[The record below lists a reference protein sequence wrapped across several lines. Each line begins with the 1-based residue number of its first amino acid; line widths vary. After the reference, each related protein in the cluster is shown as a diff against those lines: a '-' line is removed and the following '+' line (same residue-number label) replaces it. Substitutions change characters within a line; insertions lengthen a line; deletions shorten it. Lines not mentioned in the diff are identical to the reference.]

1 MQNDF
6 EYSGIWF
13 LPEDENNE
21 VSGKL
26 IYSAKDG
33 ITLELIGS
41 FEKVEDIFK
50 DKNPIII
57 LGYLANGKKITLLY
71 NHSISKIISFPGV
84 PIVIYKSF
92 YLFIGEHYKRLEDLL
107 FNSIEVN
114 FNNLENW
121 LNFNGNKVKYFKN
134 GINLFYRKPL
144 SIEFNIENLKG
155 EFEFTATT
163 KYKGSKNYQISQK
176 VILSL
181 ESKTLL
187 NFREFLNK
195 IQVFQD
201 FLTFGYFET
210 SIPLSIN
217 LFNNNN
223 YDEYAN
229 KKIEKPIS
237 LLYSLKNI
245 FFETKER
252 QSHEFLFYYE
262 DISDNFETTINK
274 WFTLN
279 KEIEPIINLF
289 LESFYSINEKFN
301 ENKFLNMIHALETFH
316 RRLRKNNVLNKKD
329 FKLKI
334 SSILFAVPEEQKDW
348 LKERLNFANEPTL
361 NSRLTELISEI
372 IDYKIIQKIIVN
384 ENIFIKQIRDTRNY
398 YTHYNSSLEK
408 KALKGS
414 NLYYSTMKLRVI
426 LIIHLLL
433 LLGLKK
439 EAIEKIIERNE
450 HKYFSNLFNNEE

>member
-1 MQNDF
+1 M
-6 EYSGIWF
+6 IRIKH
-13 LPEDENNE
+13 P
-21 VSGKL
+21 
-26 IYSAKDG
+26 KDG
-33 ITLELIGS
+33 QQVEIAS
-41 FEKVEDIFK
+41 FRKF
-50 DKNPIII
+50 
-57 LGYLANGKKITLLY
+57 G
-71 NHSISKIISFPGV
+71 
-84 PIVIYKSF
+84 
-92 YLFIGEHYKRLEDLL
+92 
-107 FNSIEVN
+107 
-114 FNNLENW
+114 NL
-121 LNFNGNKVKYFKN
+121 
-134 GINLFYRKPL
+134 
-144 SIEFNIENLKG
+144 
-155 EFEFTATT
+155 
-163 KYKGSKNYQISQK
+163 
-176 VILSL
+176 
-181 ESKTLL
+181 
-187 NFREFLNK
+187 
-195 IQVFQD
+195 
-201 FLTFGYFET
+201 
-210 SIPLSIN
+210 
-217 LFNNNN
+217 
-223 YDEYAN
+223 
-229 KKIEKPIS
+229 
-237 LLYSLKNI
+237 
-245 FFETKER
+245 
-252 QSHEFLFYYE
+252 
-262 DISDNFETTINK
+262 
-274 WFTLN
+274 